1 MEEEGV
7 RRKKRMM
14 IFMATALFIVA
25 LIISGVNLMKYNQKK
40 KEAERLALELEEKQG
55 RVDELKYRLSS
66 PIDDAYVE
74 KVAREKFGLHFP
86 DEIIYFYGK

>member
-7 RRKKRMM
+7 RRKKRVM
-14 IFMATALFIVA
+14 IFMATALFIAA
-25 LIISGVNLMKYNQKK
+25 LIISCVNLMKYNQKK
-40 KEAERLALELEEKQG
+40 KEAEQLALELEEKQG